1 MHNKRKRFGQNRAN
15 NVKKPKAR
23 ALIGKPNQS
32 NMSVAIQLKEASEC
46 LSSNGFPSA
55 AQFIDVTKSEPIRMD
70 LDVSMISPV
79 AVAAPQAV
87 DGPVPAPTPNP
98 PPRRGRGRAPAQ
110 APDPAPNPAPIEAPP
125 VTPPPTTPERQAQIN
140 ALYSAKTRRDLVFE
154 AFASP
159 SKATN
164 FCLICSLTNA
174 LNSP

>member
-1 MHNKRKRFGQNRAN
+1 MLSHVQEKTSKPARSV

-23 ALIGKPNQS
+23 VLIGKPSQS
-32 NMSVAIQLKEASEC
+32 SVSVALQLKEASER

-110 APDPAPNPAPIEAPP
+110 APDPAPNQVPIEVPP
-125 VTPPPTTPERQAQIN
+125 VIPPPMTPERQAQIN
-140 ALYSAKTRRDLVFE
+140 AFYSTEIRRDAERL
-154 AFASP
+154 
-159 SKATN
+159 
-164 FCLICSLTNA
+164 
-174 LNSP
+174 